1 MITLLT
7 IKLFNETTFLIIDQ
21 FIISGLLVKLI
32 WGSHDKYITKEEFE
46 KFKIENSEAAKKNS
60 DPVI

>member
-7 IKLFNETTFLIIDQ
+7 IKLFNQTTLLIIDQ

-32 WGSHDKYITKEEFE
+32 WGNHEKYITKEEFE
-46 KFKIENSEAAKKNS
+46 KYKIEKEAKNKNS